1 MAGATRCPMPE
12 ETPVDSPVNS
22 YERQPAATSM
32 VEDFQDTPLDEVPE
46 AAIRAALARTLPGE
60 EEPVA
65 AFQSS
70 LL

>member
-1 MAGATRCPMPE
+1 M
-12 ETPVDSPVNS
+12 DS
-22 YERQPAATSM
+22 YERQPAATSV

-46 AAIRAALARTLPGE
+46 AALDAALARTAPGE